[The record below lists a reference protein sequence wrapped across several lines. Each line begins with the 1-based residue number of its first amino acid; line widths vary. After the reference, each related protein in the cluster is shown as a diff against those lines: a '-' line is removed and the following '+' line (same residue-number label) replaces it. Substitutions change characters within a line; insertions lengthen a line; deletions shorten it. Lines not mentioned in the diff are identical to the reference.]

1 MSARRRWAWPLVPL
15 YAAGLAVKH
24 GLRAARVL
32 KVRALAWPVVSVGS
46 LSAGGAGK
54 TPVVIALAKLL
65 KVHGWNVNVLSRG
78 YGRAGVGVERVAVGD
93 GKQVLRSAQD
103 DNIFPD
109 HSHQTF
115 PVRHVQVFPQPH
127 DQISPQ
133 PQDDASLHS
142 YENSSRRGPNVF
154 PQICEAA
161 SYFGDE
167 PVLIARST
175 GVPVWV
181 GRERFFAGQAAERFA
196 MKPDLGID
204 EESLSP
210 GTGPLDPPLTQ
221 RSTDR
226 GIFLLDDGF
235 QHQQL
240 GRKLDIV
247 LMTFEDLNDVL
258 LPAGNLREPLSAL
271 RRADVIVI
279 RQEERLSMMPRLREL
294 VRAGTPVWSLQRRL
308 RFPAPLGVLSAGLR
322 PMAFCAIARPEGFA
336 EMLQDA
342 GCGIVETVAYA
353 DHHAYTTADIE
364 HIIRVANSVKASG
377 FVTTEKDEVKLSAE
391 MQTRLQSVG
400 TLVVVPLEAEFVNP
414 AEVWSDLE
422 ERLL

>member
-1 MSARRRWAWPLVPL
+1 MSARRPWAWPLVPL

-24 GLRAARVL
+24 GLRAAGVL

-65 KVHGWNVNVLSRG
+65 KMHAWNVNVLSRG
-78 YGRAGVGVERVAVGD
+78 YGRAGVGVERVAARD
-93 GKQVLRSAQD
+93 GKQDLHSAQD
-103 DNIFPD
+103 DKI
-109 HSHQTF
+109 
-115 PVRHVQVFPQPH
+115 FPQPH
-127 DQISPQ
+127 DHNSPHGSEDSA
-133 PQDDASLHS
+133 PHS
-142 YENSSRRGPNVF
+142 FVHSPPRNDENLTFRSPDMFSPDR
-154 PQICEAA
+154 EAA
-161 SYFGDE
+161 LQYGDE

-181 GRERFFAGQAAERFA
+181 GRERFVAGQAAERFA
-196 MKPDLGID
+196 MKPDLGMD

-221 RSTDR
+221 RSVDR

-247 LMTFEDLNDVL
+247 LLTFEDLNDVL
-258 LPAGNLREPLSAL
+258 LPAGNLRGPLSAL

-279 RQEERLSMMPRLREL
+279 RQEERLSMMPRVREL
-294 VRAGTPVWSLQRRL
+294 ARAGTPVWSLQRRL

-353 DHHAYTTADIE
+353 DHHAYTAADIE

-391 MQTRLQSVG
+391 MQTRLQNVG

>member
-15 YAAGLAVKH
+15 YAAGLMVKDA
-24 GLRAARVL
+24 LRAAGGL

-54 TPVVIALAKLL
+54 TPVVIALAKLMQGR
-65 KVHGWNVNVLSRG
+65 GWGVDVLSRG
-78 YGRAGVGVERVAVGD
+78 YGRSGTGVGRVSGADGAAAER
-93 GKQVLRSAQD
+93 
-103 DNIFPD
+103 
-109 HSHQTF
+109 
-115 PVRHVQVFPQPH
+115 
-127 DQISPQ
+127 
-133 PQDDASLHS
+133 
-142 YENSSRRGPNVF
+142 
-154 PQICEAA
+154 
-161 SYFGDE
+161 FGDE
-167 PVLIARST
+167 PVLIAKAA
-175 GVPVWV
+175 GVAVWV
-181 GRERFFAGQAAERFA
+181 GRERFAAGAEAEASEGSGSRA
-196 MKPDLGID
+196 QGPESEGLGFRAQ
-204 EESLSP
+204 
-210 GTGPLDPPLTQ
+210 GPEGGGA
-221 RSTDR
+221 RR
-226 GIFLLDDGF
+226 VHLLDDGL
-235 QHQQL
+235 QHRQL
-240 GRKLDIV
+240 GREVDIV
-247 LMTFEDLNDVL
+247 LVTAEDLADAL
-258 LPAGNLREPLSAL
+258 LPAGNLREPLRGL
-271 RRADVIVI
+271 RRADVVVI
-279 RQEERLSMMPRLREL
+279 RQEERLGVMAQVRAL
-294 VRAGTPVWSLQRRL
+294 VREGTPVWSVARRL

-353 DHHAYTTADIE
+353 DHHAYTAADIE